1 MKNRIIL
8 LLLVLSLILISC
20 SKKKAKE
27 EGEIKKEVVST
38 TKKEAVT
45 QKFSLPE
52 RAKKE
57 PTMAELKDEFNKYP
71 KSDVGENI
79 FMYRFPKEVRE
90 IMLKEADKVI
100 QECKKEIEKDPTNKG
115 LKHKLTLLKAT
126 KKWMEER

>member
-20 SKKKAKE
+20 SKKKAEEVKVKKE
-27 EGEIKKEVVST
+27 VISAAKKEVV
-38 TKKEAVT
+38 T
-45 QKFSLPE
+45 QEISLPE

-57 PTMAELKDEFNKYP
+57 PTMAELKDEFDKYA

-100 QECKKEIEKDPTNKG
+100 QECKKEIEKDPTNKS
-115 LKHKLTLLKAT
+115 LAHKLTLLKAT